1 MSQMAVGCIGCR
13 TLELTSK
20 AKALAFALENSVTVK
35 DEESSIDLERADQ
48 IFNFIC
54 ERIQDLPSIDKNP
67 MEESLSSL
75 GHTLSEM
82 IAKANDRKSK

>member
-35 DEESSIDLERADQ
+35 DEERFIDLERADQ

-67 MEESLSSL
+67 MEESFSSL
-75 GHTLSEM
+75 GHILSELL
-82 IAKANDRKSK
+82 AKAGDR